1 MILPQLGKCLTA
13 DEGTA
18 MRKRIL
24 LVIAASFFTGCATS
38 DNWQLGW
45 QHTGPTTLT
54 PAVRKLAAGDAPG
67 AAQVLKKVC
76 AKRSVSGVTDEALFR
91 LALLSIKP
99 TPATP
104 ISKRGRQLLLRLK
117 KEYPAS
123 PWTSQAAPL
132 LDLIKV
138 IDEITRQNQDLR
150 ADREELTGKI
160 SELEDNIKQLENL
173 EVELEKTR

>member
-1 MILPQLGKCLTA
+1 
-13 DEGTA
+13 
-18 MRKRIL
+18 MRKQIIL
-24 LVIAASFFTGCATS
+24 VMAASFFTGCATI
-38 DNWQLGW
+38 DNWQLGR
-45 QHTGPTTLT
+45 QHSGPTALT

-76 AKRSVSGVTDEALFR
+76 AKRPVSGVTDEALFR
-91 LALLSIKP
+91 LALLSLKP
-99 TPATP
+99 THDTP

-117 KEYPAS
+117 KQYPAS

-150 ADREELTGKI
+150 ADRELLTGKI
-160 SELEDNIKQLENL
+160 SELEGNIKQLEHL
-173 EVELEKTR
+173 EIELEKTR